1 METSDKAFFEK
12 WIQLLL
18 DRLDHLERQLCHLGN
33 VRSEKREDSSYS
45 SLEEQLLDNQDLCQ
59 LLRISKRT
67 LQRYRSEG
75 LLPYRILQ
83 HKTYYRKED
92 VRVFLQKYMQK
103 VDTDL
108 SDFLDFPKTEQG

>member
-1 METSDKAFFEK
+1 METSDKAYFEK
-12 WIQLLL
+12 WIHLLL
-18 DRLDHLERQLCHLGN
+18 DKLDRQEKLLCHLSN
-33 VRSEKREDSSYS
+33 IRSEYRKDSSEA
-45 SLEEQLLDNQDLCQ
+45 LPDGQLLDNQDLCQ

-75 LLPYRILQ
+75 LLPYRVLQ

-92 VRVFLQKYMQK
+92 VRGFLQKYMQK
-103 VDTDL
+103 VNTDL